1 MQHQFRI
8 TPILYLVTV
17 ATVTGCLVVAC
28 GDNGNGQEG
37 ESDSRVSTAIEPVTT
52 AEPALLCE
60 VAAAEIQA
68 LTPDGAERLNT
79 PGIEGTWT
87 SRMCIIH
94 YGIDAP
100 VQRIRDIYL
109 AGLADQDYEL
119 SRNEIHGGAGGGRG
133 MESRMFILGTNNT
146 RRIDLV
152 IDEFSGKTPGRPYLI
167 TIQMQLESN

>member
-1 MQHQFRI
+1 MQHQLRI
-8 TPILYLVTV
+8 NRILYLVTV

-28 GDNGNGQEG
+28 GDSGNGQEG
-37 ESDSRVSTAIEPVTT
+37 ESDSPVSTAIEPVTT

-60 VAAAEIQA
+60 AAAAEIQA

-79 PGIEGTWT
+79 PGIEETWT

-119 SRNEIHGGAGGGRG
+119 SRNEIHGGGIVRG
-133 MESRMFILGTNNT
+133 MESRMFIDGTNNT
-146 RRIDLV
+146 RRIGLT
-152 IDEFSGKTPGRPYLI
+152 IDEFSVKRQGRFSV

>member
-1 MQHQFRI
+1 MQHQFRMN
-8 TPILYLVTV
+8 PILCRVAV
-17 ATVTGCLVVAC
+17 ATVMGCLVVAC
-28 GDNGNGQEG
+28 GGSGNGQEG
-37 ESDSRVSTAIEPVTT
+37 ESDSPVSVAIEPAAT

-60 VAAAEIQA
+60 SAAAEIQA

-79 PGIEGTWT
+79 PGIEDTWT

-119 SRNEIHGGAGGGRG
+119 SRNEIHGGAMPGN
-133 MESRMFILGTNNT
+133 ESRTFILGANSN
-146 RRIDLV
+146 RRTGMT
-152 IDEFSGKTPGRPYLI
+152 IDEFSIKRHGRYSV
-167 TIQMQLESN
+167 TIKMQMESN